1 MRRTFLHTFKFSIQ
15 HIHVMAQLSIH
26 HTGINLCGLNVGV
39 SEHLGHALN
48 GNAFGKADFRRK
60 RMPGKM
66 VGDPLVDLAN
76 SSYLRQIFIHL
87 LVTDYRKQSSIFQL
101 ALVFGENIQRYLQ

>member
-1 MRRTFLHTFKFSIQ
+1 
-15 HIHVMAQLSIH
+15 MAQLSIH

-66 VGDPLVDLAN
+66 VGDPLVEL
-76 SSYLRQIFIHL
+76 SPPIFIHL
-87 LVTDYRKQSSIFQL
+87 LVTDYRKQFSVFQL
-101 ALVFGENIQRYLQ
+101 ALIFGENIQRYLQ

>member
-1 MRRTFLHTFKFSIQ
+1 
-15 HIHVMAQLSIH
+15 MAQLSVH

-39 SEHLGHALN
+39 SEHLGYALN
-48 GNAFGKADFRRK
+48 GNAFGKADFRGE
-60 RMPGKM
+60 RMPGEM
-66 VGDPLVDLAN
+66 VGDPFVDLSN
-76 SSYLRQIFIHL
+76 CGYLRQIFIHL